1 MSAKRPVPRYRFAI
15 NQTLFHQSADGR
27 TAPVHADLS
36 HDRRDGGTE
45 RGEAVQDVDTNLK
58 LCNLAVAVSHHVP
71 LTQQFLTVYL
81 GFDAVSAVAA
91 ALSSPKRT
99 AEVFRC
105 PQDLVARDRCA
116 SVRSDGARSMHCHTP
131 VTVRR

>member
-1 MSAKRPVPRYRFAI
+1 MSAKRPVPRYHFAI

-36 HDRRDGGTE
+36 HDRRDGDAK
-45 RGEAVQDVDTNLK
+45 RSKAVQDGATNLK
-58 LCNLAVAVSHHVP
+58 ICNLAVAVSRHVP

-105 PQDLVARDRCA
+105 PQGLVARDRCA
-116 SVRSDGARSMHCHTP
+116 SVCSDGARSMHCHTP